1 MADRTFSLSNIR
13 SGVSRRISE
22 LVGPDS
28 DPNAKSFDSRDN
40 IANRPFVIESENYDR
55 IEGPKDDLR
64 KYFRQYETTPMV
76 RKPVLSFASQ
86 VIEPGYYI
94 EAPHLPQE
102 ERRRLEN
109 WLQTCAILEGELGKD
124 WRNLAKKAIIQRE
137 VRGTVL
143 IEKVPAKEDPDKLA
157 GFKFI
162 NPETIEIV
170 THPNQSI
177 LLEPDAVEYYDNVPT
192 TDEGLAAAYLQD
204 ISETGQSRFGTP
216 IEDLYDG
223 ESKIAF
229 TRDEII
235 KFTRDADVGEVF
247 GTSRVETVSERID
260 GIKQKLV
267 DNDEAIAS
275 KAYPLMMFLFGTEEN
290 PWERS
295 DIKNFMSAHEID
307 NFRPGMKQG
316 VRGDVEVETVSGS
329 VADIAGYLQF
339 DIDYIISAMPMPKY
353 ALGGFAE
360 AVGQIAG
367 VAQQQDINRQLKEAR
382 RELETEFNPV
392 IQEKAEEMGMEK
404 PEQVRIRIGREDQP
418 NTDPDI
424 NQNIIRYI
432 GVGNDEQED
441 EPNAS
446 DSSESDSSEQ
456 TGTGME
462 NPIESPEDLSETIW
476 DHQSDVAELQQK
488 SANQGMIAD
497 TVYDTMEE
505 ARNGIL
511 ERVYTR
517 YQDSRDGAARSYEAD
532 ANEVVDMSIRSNEIR
547 DDAASAMESELYEI
561 YDEYTDITGSKY
573 TTNLNSSQY
582 ASNVEMAARDALDE
596 MMRRIRTQIRRGIE
610 SNDTFENM
618 QMRVLETYTDASLRT
633 RAELIAQMEVHRAR
647 ETTKLQ
653 EFERDPSV
661 TGVRVMNDDAHTPL
675 CKSLASHEAYFEAGD
690 IREQLSSNTADE
702 YMHDGFSPLPVTPPY
717 HFNCGTRLEPIYE

>member
-1 MADRTFSLSNIR
+1 
-13 SGVSRRISE
+13 
-22 LVGPDS
+22 
-28 DPNAKSFDSRDN
+28 
-40 IANRPFVIESENYDR
+40 
-55 IEGPKDDLR
+55 
-64 KYFRQYETTPMV
+64 
-76 RKPVLSFASQ
+76 
-86 VIEPGYYI
+86 
-94 EAPHLPQE
+94 
-102 ERRRLEN
+102 
-109 WLQTCAILEGELGKD
+109 
-124 WRNLAKKAIIQRE
+124 
-137 VRGTVL
+137 
-143 IEKVPAKEDPDKLA
+143 
-157 GFKFI
+157 
-162 NPETIEIV
+162 
-170 THPNQSI
+170 
-177 LLEPDAVEYYDNVPT
+177 
-192 TDEGLAAAYLQD
+192 
-204 ISETGQSRFGTP
+204 
-216 IEDLYDG
+216 
-223 ESKIAF
+223 
-229 TRDEII
+229 
-235 KFTRDADVGEVF
+235 
-247 GTSRVETVSERID
+247 
-260 GIKQKLV
+260 
-267 DNDEAIAS
+267 
-275 KAYPLMMFLFGTEEN
+275 
-290 PWERS
+290 
-295 DIKNFMSAHEID
+295 
-307 NFRPGMKQG
+307 
-316 VRGDVEVETVSGS
+316 
-329 VADIAGYLQF
+329 
-339 DIDYIISAMPMPKY
+339 
-353 ALGGFAE
+353 
-360 AVGQIAG
+360 
-367 VAQQQDINRQLKEAR
+367 
-382 RELETEFNPV
+382 
-392 IQEKAEEMGMEK
+392 
-404 PEQVRIRIGREDQP
+404 
-418 NTDPDI
+418 
-424 NQNIIRYI
+424 
-432 GVGNDEQED
+432 
-441 EPNAS
+441 
-446 DSSESDSSEQ
+446 
-456 TGTGME
+456 ME

-488 SANQGMIAD
+488 SANQGTIAD